1 MASPR
6 RIFRI
11 YAQAAADAETIRD
24 FQIATGETV
33 SGTINLLCKRD
44 PAKLLARWHEEMLEL
59 CGVLDGSH
67 EDSFLMEATQTYY
80 WGSLYSAVRGATW
93 EDLRFAEN
101 RHQAATCGISSVPE
115 LRAAVERLMTAPEA
129 KPEKLF
135 LLWNVADHL
144 YRQKTPADD
153 QWSLETLMEAD
164 LQDMKKR
171 SWMAPLLGMIP
182 E

>member
-11 YAQAAADAETIRD
+11 YAQAATDAEVIRD
-24 FQIATGETV
+24 FQQAMGKEV
-33 SGTINLLCKRD
+33 SGTVTLLCKRD

-67 EDSFLMEATQTYY
+67 DDSFLMEATQTFY
-80 WGSLYSAVRGATW
+80 WASLYSAVSGATW
-93 EDLRFAEN
+93 EDLRFAEV
-101 RHQAATCGISSVPE
+101 RQQAAACGISSVPE
-115 LRAAVERLMTAPEA
+115 LRGALERLIAAPDI

-144 YRQKTPADD
+144 YRQKTPATD

-164 LQDMKKR
+164 LQEMKKR
-171 SWMAPLLGMIP
+171 EWMAPLLGMIA